1 MEGTGGTG
9 GPGCGA
15 RGRQGLAEAG
25 GADTTASQIS
35 HVIYRGHF
43 SRCPKNV
50 AIPTTQMQC
59 LNNSSR
65 NYVRNYWLSA
75 IAGHQGNAP
84 SNIRH
89 EGPTGVK
96 GAGGPGCGAHGRWR
110 GLAGQRGDTPSHT
123 PAHRVPLAWR
133 AQEGAGGTYRGA
145 DGRRRGLAGLRDDA
159 PSEAHCADVSRAGRR
174 PPAHTAAGHNGAR
187 PLVGTQN
194 RPTPQ
199 RPGGSDNQRE
209 GLNAGSRRCRDHRDH
224 FPDGRSKC
232 QAWMRCPWRCL
243 PCVGLRRKRW
253 KSGWSTH
260 QRSRRWFR
268 RSRPGSGSEPAVRR
282 TPGCQCH

>member
-1 MEGTGGTG
+1 MGGGGAWTDNEATRRTTRQHTRHHWRG
-9 GPGCGA
+9 GHRRARRAWLRCPWAVAGPGRA
-15 RGRQGLAEAG
+15 SRQRAERSSRRGRL
-25 GADTTASQIS
+25 
-35 HVIYRGHF
+35 
-43 SRCPKNV
+43 
-50 AIPTTQMQC
+50 
-59 LNNSSR
+59 
-65 NYVRNYWLSA
+65 
-75 IAGHQGNAP
+75 
-84 SNIRH
+84 
-89 EGPTGVK
+89 
-96 GAGGPGCGAHGRWR
+96 AGGPPPTGTQSSPAR
-110 GLAGQRGDTPSHT
+110 QHT
-123 PAHRVPLAWR
+123 TRHPEHPWDHKHP
-133 AQEGAGGTYRGA
+133 G
-145 DGRRRGLAGLRDDA
+145 
-159 PSEAHCADVSRAGRR
+159 

-199 RPGGSDNQRE
+199 GPGGSDNQRE

-232 QAWMRCPWRCL
+232 RAWMRCPWRCL

-253 KSGWSTH
+253 KSGWSIR